1 MKKYLAGFLV
11 GCILTFSFGAY
22 AASPIRLVVNNKLV
36 TSDVPPQMI
45 NGRVM
50 VPARALSEAL
60 GAEVEWIPA
69 SNMVSVTTQY
79 NSETYLMDLLLQR
92 RLITDPPP
100 INTYDYI
107 AIAGTEEFRSEVN
120 KALEILKKTSPKY
133 YTFVHNF
140 TTNIVEENDPSKADD
155 HMGYVQQKGMTYI
168 NYLSTKISLPK
179 YTQETIV
186 QQKLLAG
193 ILVHEA
199 HHSYM
204 IAKGISPGGISDL
217 ESEILAFAAQRA
229 ALKDMCVSDSIINCF
244 ANINSASDTNFYG
257 RVDQDGKYIDN

>member
-22 AASPIRLVVNNKLV
+22 ATSPIRLVVNNKLV
-36 TSDVPPQMI
+36 TSDVSPQMI
-45 NGRVM
+45 DGRVM

-69 SNMVSVTTQY
+69 GNTVSVSTQKDDA
-79 NSETYLMDLLLQR
+79 TIVMDFLLKKKQMAE
-92 RLITDPPP
+92 PPP
-100 INTYDYI
+100 LSTLDNITLN
-107 AIAGTEEFRSEVN
+107 GTEEFKAEIN
-120 KALEILKKTSPKY
+120 KSLELLKKHSPRYRKL
-133 YTFVHNF
+133 VHDF
-140 TTNIVEENDPSKADD
+140 TTDIIENSDPSKVKD
-155 HMGYVQQKGMTYI
+155 HLGYVQPRGTTHI
-168 NYLSTKISLPK
+168 NYLSVKTSLPR
-179 YTQETIV
+179 YSQETIV
-186 QQKLLAG
+186 KQKLLAS

-199 HHSYM
+199 HHSLM